1 MKVFCVTN
9 RRLCRNDFLSQI
21 ESICRGGIDRIILR
35 EKDLSE
41 YEYELLAE
49 KVLKI
54 TQSCGVPLSV
64 QNFPD
69 IAMKLKCDLHLPYS
83 VFCESSAVN
92 VGVSVHS
99 VQEALSLSDKKPLYM
114 IAGHIFETDC
124 KKGLAPR
131 GTHFLSEICR
141 AANAPVYAI
150 GGINAD
156 NAFKIAET
164 GAEGVCVMSSLMAA
178 DDPSSLIKSLKKNFL
193 SDRI

>member
-9 RRLCRNDFLSQI
+9 RRLCRNDFLTQI
-21 ESICRGGIDRIILR
+21 ESICMGGIDRIILR
-35 EKDLSE
+35 EKDLSKSE
-41 YEYELLAE
+41 YEQLAE

-69 IAMKLKCDLHLPYS
+69 IAMKLKCDLHLPYG
-83 VFCESSAVN
+83 VFCESGAVN
-92 VGVSVHS
+92 AGVSVHS
-99 VQEALSLSDKKPLYM
+99 ADEARSLSHKKPLYM

-131 GTHFLSEICR
+131 GTQFLSEICR
-141 AANAPVYAI
+141 EANAPVYAI

-156 NAFKIAET
+156 NVVKIAET
-164 GAEGVCVMSSLMAA
+164 GADGVCVMSSLMTA
-178 DDPSSLIKSLKKNFL
+178 DDPSALIKSLKK
-193 SDRI
+193 I